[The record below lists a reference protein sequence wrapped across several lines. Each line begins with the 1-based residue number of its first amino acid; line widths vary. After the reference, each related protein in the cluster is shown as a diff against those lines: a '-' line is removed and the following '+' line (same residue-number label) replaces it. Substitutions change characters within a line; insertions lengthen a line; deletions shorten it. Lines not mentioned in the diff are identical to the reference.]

1 MNITQYINI
10 TMNQS
15 ITRRLSPDCFCIYPD
30 YNNLILLN
38 IIFSLVF
45 LFNTMFRPFEKKQ
58 FRNKYLDTDALNIYT
73 FVMFFTINIYFLVL
87 HFMFENIAYFL
98 GYM

>member
-15 ITRRLSPDCFCIYPD
+15 ITSRFEPECFCIYPAYD
-30 YNNLILLN
+30 NLILLN

-45 LFNTMFRPFEKKQ
+45 LLNTMFRPLEKQQ
-58 FRNKYLDTDALNIYT
+58 FKNKYIDTNSLNIYT
-73 FVMFFTINIYFLVL
+73 FITFFTINVYFLVL
-87 HFMFENIAYFL
+87 HFMFENIGYFL
-98 GYM
+98 GYI